1 MFKKSVLL
9 FLISIQAAAI
19 IANDNKIK
27 FIKGNISDKTLAVK
41 EASGEEENWLCEQA
55 LDFVLTNK
63 EILGNDRELDGLAI
77 ATVLSFSNSYISNLT
92 EKQKYIVMNKFQ
104 DLFVNFQNSA
114 TVQSTLINKI
124 ISLKKELPYSD
135 FVDILNSYISKKGIN
150 NIDNSLVKEI
160 FHAYEEI
167 GNNQSFLIL
176 FEMLDNPL
184 YKDYNQDIKNT
195 LSALI
200 PASMNEII
208 SIIHNKNIDD
218 IYSIFSL
225 VQNNN
230 KISKNF
236 ICEIAENVLNESII
250 LMQDSSKVS
259 DKILE
264 LQINSLNILSEN
276 RWTRASSNALTYFD
290 FSKTLFGLDVMNED
304 QMVIVVQSLAQI
316 APLNAVTPLSKY
328 LEELNAKKEQ
338 NLAVSTKVVL
348 SVVNSLGAIGDK
360 YAFDSL
366 LATTYLSYPEAVL
379 SAARNALAGLRW

>member
-19 IANDNKIK
+19 FANDNKIK

-92 EKQKYIVMNKFQ
+92 EKQKYIVMNKFK

>member
-9 FLISIQAAAI
+9 FLISIQAAVI
-19 IANDNKIK
+19 FANDNKIK

>member
-9 FLISIQAAAI
+9 FLISIQAAVI
-19 IANDNKIK
+19 FANDNKIK

-92 EKQKYIVMNKFQ
+92 EKQKYILMNKFQ

-176 FEMLDNPL
+176 FEMLNNPL

-290 FSKTLFGLDVMNED
+290 FSKTLFGLEVMNED

>member
-19 IANDNKIK
+19 FANDNKIK

-290 FSKTLFGLDVMNED
+290 FSKTLFGLEVMNED

>member
-19 IANDNKIK
+19 FANDNKIK

-104 DLFVNFQNSA
+104 DLFVSFQNSA

-328 LEELNAKKEQ
+328 LEELNAMKEQ